1 MELNYMDYQ
10 IKQIGRSNRA
20 AVYQNGE
27 EIVSLIVPGKWSAE
41 KLVECAGKAMRKAGI
56 VSAGRIH

>member
-20 AVYQNGE
+20 AVYQNGKKV
-27 EIVSLIVPGKWSAE
+27 VSLKVEGIWSAE
-41 KLVECAGKAMRKAGI
+41 NLVECAGKAMRKAGVI
-56 VSAGRIH
+56 KLQ

>member
-20 AVYQNGE
+20 AVYQNGKKV
-27 EIVSLIVPGKWSAE
+27 VSLKVEGRWSAE
-41 KLVECAGKAMRKAGI
+41 NLVECAGKAMQKAGVI
-56 VSAGRIH
+56 KLQ